1 MNIREQFL
9 SHLSDGFNQMSNL
22 LLQQMDLVHNQL
34 FESNDTVAN
43 TKIIAEN
50 EKTIDHLQNV
60 LRDEMIKTIVLQNPK
75 AGDLRRIMSWYDA
88 VIDIERIADLV
99 ENINK
104 RFMILSKQ
112 KSILPIFLDDTRSLY
127 THAEEMIRNVMFAFE
142 REDADIAYGVISADD
157 KLDFLHK
164 TCTIR
169 LFTEK
174 ISTDEYPNL
183 KSDILDMGR
192 IYYGIE
198 RIGDEASNIAESVV
212 FAVKGENIN
221 HTDFQKDK

>member
-127 THAEEMIRNVMFAFE
+127 THAFSSIRIICCFVYFSRF
-142 REDADIAYGVISADD
+142 
-157 KLDFLHK
+157 
-164 TCTIR
+164 
-169 LFTEK
+169 
-174 ISTDEYPNL
+174 
-183 KSDILDMGR
+183 
-192 IYYGIE
+192 
-198 RIGDEASNIAESVV
+198 
-212 FAVKGENIN
+212 
-221 HTDFQKDK
+221 